1 LPRLAVKPVDFKLG
15 HYPGQWLLAAA
26 VGLEDNRR
34 MATMPSPEEL
44 WTVREYLRTSWSPDR
59 EFVDG
64 RIEERN
70 LGEKE
75 HSILQTYL
83 AYLFTSKRAEWSV
96 RAFAELR
103 TQTRTIRFRVPD
115 VLVVRAGEKFE
126 RYLTQPPLIAIE
138 ILSPEDTLRAMQE
151 KAAEYRQFGVEHIW
165 IIDPEPRIA
174 YRYTGSSLEE
184 VREGELTVP
193 GTPIRVVL
201 GEMFAELDE

>member
-1 LPRLAVKPVDFKLG
+1 
-15 HYPGQWLLAAA
+15 
-26 VGLEDNRR
+26 
-34 MATMPSPEEL
+34 MATLPNPEEL

-75 HSILQTYL
+75 HSILQRYFTF
-83 AYLFTSKRAEWSV
+83 LFMLKRAEWGV
-96 RAFAELR
+96 EPFPELR
-103 TQTRTIRFRVPD
+103 TQTRATRFRVPD
-115 VLVVRAGEKFE
+115 VLVVRTGDRFE
-126 RYLTQPPLIAIE
+126 RYVTQPPLIAIE
-138 ILSPEDTLRAMQE
+138 ILSPEDSLRAMQE

-165 IIDPEPRIA
+165 IIDPEPRLA

-184 VREGELTVP
+184 VHDSELTVP

-201 GEMFAELDE
+201 NEMFAELDA